1 MMVGVFGSY
10 NMNFGLITC
19 CILCVTSCDQV
30 TVSAPPGKTMGHAG
44 AIISGGGG
52 KEKRLT
58 GAGISL
64 ILTAECAEVRGEKQK
79 RSANLCVLCGY
90 RYHTHHIF

>member
-19 CILCVTSCDQV
+19 CILYVTSCDQV
-30 TVSAPPGKTMGHAG
+30 TVSAPPGKTMARAG

-52 KEKRLT
+52 TAKEKIEAEGPGVAVAGVLVCSLLT
-58 GAGISL
+58 
-64 ILTAECAEVRGEKQK
+64 
-79 RSANLCVLCGY
+79 
-90 RYHTHHIF
+90 

>member
-1 MMVGVFGSY
+1 
-10 NMNFGLITC
+10 
-19 CILCVTSCDQV
+19 
-30 TVSAPPGKTMGHAG
+30 MGHAG

-90 RYHTHHIF
+90 MYHTHHIFQQLLQNPRQYPSPPPASFHVGEVSVHHQS